1 MDSRMRMV
9 SLLAAIA
16 ASAVTLPAA
25 AGDLK
30 LTGAN
35 EVPAVNTT
43 AAGSGNITI
52 ADDGAVSGNVKTTG
66 VEGTAAHIHVGAV
79 GANGP
84 VIVPLTKAADGSTW
98 AVPPGAKLTAEQ
110 LKSFKAGE
118 LYVNVH
124 SEKNKGG
131 EIRAQLSP

>member
-1 MDSRMRMV
+1 MISTIRTV

-16 ASAVTLPAA
+16 ASAATLPAWA
-25 AGDLK
+25 DDLK

-43 AAGSGNITI
+43 ASGTGSIKV
-52 ADDGAVSGNVKTTG
+52 ADDGAVSGSVKTTG

-84 VIVPLTKAADGSTW
+84 VIVPLAKGADGAW
-98 AVPPGAKLTAEQ
+98 AVPPGAKLTPEQ

-131 EIRAQLSP
+131 EIRAQLAP